1 MNHDARAVA
10 NVMIQ
15 KGLKNKSPLTPLQ
28 VIKLT
33 YLCQAWMLGM
43 FEMPIFKQNIEA
55 WEYGPVIDDV
65 YREVKKYGSRPVTDS
80 IKAKQVRDFDEY
92 ETHIL
97 DEVYRVYGEME
108 GLDLSALTH
117 AERSPW
123 FQTKLENPRRKNA
136 IIKHDLIENYYATQL
151 EQAEGG
157 HSTSAES

>member
-15 KGLKNKSPLTPLQ
+15 KAIEKKKPLTPLQ

-43 FEMPIFKQNIEA
+43 YEMPMFKQNIEA

-65 YREVKKYGSRPVTDS
+65 YQEVKKFGSRPVTDL
-80 IKAKQVRDFDEY
+80 IKAKSGEDFDEY
-92 ETHIL
+92 ESHIL
-97 DEVYRVYGEME
+97 DEVYRVFGEYD

-117 AERSPW
+117 AEESPW
-123 FQTKLENPRRKNA
+123 FQTKLKNPRRKNA
-136 IIKHDLIENYYATQL
+136 VIKHDLIRDYYAGQL
-151 EQAEGG
+151 EQAKRRDPV
-157 HSTSAES
+157 STE